1 MFFFNIGS
9 ILGVARSSAEAL
21 SEALS
26 EALLEARRLSDA
38 PKSQGIALAR
48 DVDRSVFSQQT
59 HQLGIYKCALCYN
72 RRSKVM
78 PLASCLLY
86 ISEELTHV
94 RLVR

>member
-59 HQLGIYKCALCYN
+59 HQLGIYINALCVTTDGPKSC
-72 RRSKVM
+72 RW
-78 PLASCLLY
+78 LAVFYTLAKS
-86 ISEELTHV
+86 
-94 RLVR
+94 